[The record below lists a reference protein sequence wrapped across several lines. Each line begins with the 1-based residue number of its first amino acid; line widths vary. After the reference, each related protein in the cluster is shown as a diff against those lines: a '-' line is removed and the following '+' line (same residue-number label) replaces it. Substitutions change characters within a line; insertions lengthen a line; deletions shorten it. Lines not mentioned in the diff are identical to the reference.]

1 MRFVACCRHLW
12 FTGRIGRVRAE
23 GRRCRAARR
32 EGWGRG
38 VRRARARDGARCSA
52 RSSLAR
58 AATSQSGAGCGDV
71 NCIGTGREFSVG
83 RDVSCSFVSS
93 ACAEPCVIECLCL
106 SRRRPRSSLRGPVAA
121 FQPTRTRGSPKW
133 WVRSKLPIA
142 VCLRRPSCLLF
153 LSTCRSYPTSRSHAT
168 LSIVFCFQNADTYV
182 DRRLPIWS
190 RPRGR
195 VFVRMVDAYF
205 FVVYFCR

>member
-1 MRFVACCRHLW
+1 MWIVAYCRHLW
-12 FTGRIGRVRAE
+12 FTERIGRVRAE
-23 GRRCRAARR
+23 GRHRRAARR
-32 EGWGRG
+32 GGRGRG
-38 VRRARARDGARCSA
+38 VRWARARDGARCSA

-93 ACAEPCVIECLCL
+93 ACIEPCVIECLCL

-121 FQPTRTRGSPKW
+121 FQPTRTRESPKW

-153 LSTCRSYPTSRSHAT
+153 LSTCRPYPTSRSHAT
-168 LSIVFCFQNADTYV
+168 LSVVFCFQNADTYV
-182 DRRLPIWS
+182 DRRHRIWS
-190 RPRGR
+190 RRQEV
-195 VFVRMVDAYF
+195 VFLFALWMHLF
-205 FVVYFCR
+205 L